1 MKLNKYFKLIE
12 KHMYYIMVARFN
24 YTLLVIQV
32 TS

>member
-1 MKLNKYFKLIE
+1 MKFNNYFKLIE
-12 KHMYYIMVARFN
+12 KDMYYIMVAHFN